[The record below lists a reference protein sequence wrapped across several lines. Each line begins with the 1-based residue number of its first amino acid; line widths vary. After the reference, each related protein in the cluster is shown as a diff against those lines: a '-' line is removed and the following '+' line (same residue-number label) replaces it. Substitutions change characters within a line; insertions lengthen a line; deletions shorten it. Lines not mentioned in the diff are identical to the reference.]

1 MTLPKHII
9 SAIEKNK
16 TSIGDNPCLP
26 PEDEKKF
33 LLKLLTRYFD
43 KITTNNNFSN
53 IEMLQNELSSLIVKC
68 KKIEQHHIDDLEKIC
83 IECVN
88 EIFNI
93 PEDTID
99 IKASLVN
106 SVDVSSE
113 RLYPESID
121 DFSFDTIEDME
132 YLTQEIYKRRFIN
145 ALISGIA
152 LYYASNFKP
161 YFQKVFEIDSE
172 LPSLYKK
179 IMTLNNVL
187 LYLSK
192 DSLNVKENNDGGKV
206 DVYIKGEENMIQLQA
221 EALLFPILLNE
232 TIKGLLEL
240 SISHGLPKDIEKAN
254 YIIAKSDFKMAEIW
268 DLRLGIVLWER
279 ISDILASLDIDIA
292 EVGINFFTMYL
303 STMSPDEFNNSM
315 REILANTKRG
325 KEILK
330 EICTEIVELKEQD
343 EFDDYMIS
351 QQNNQLQINDDDYF
365 EADELIIDSVY

>member
-33 LLKLLTRYFD
+33 LLKLLTNYFN

-53 IEMLQNELSSLIVKC
+53 IETLQDELSSLIVKC
-68 KKIEQHHIDDLEKIC
+68 KKIERHHIDDLEKIC

-106 SVDVSSE
+106 NVDVSSE

-240 SISHGLPKDIEKAN
+240 SISHGLPKDREKAN

-292 EVGINFFTMYL
+292 NVGINFFTMYL